1 MITMI
6 SLKIIIIFLIL
17 GKKITR
23 KIILKNIEN
32 KLRKVIYYMIKLNMR

>member
-6 SLKIIIIFLIL
+6 SLRIIIIFLIL